1 MTEQIVEC
9 RGLFHIYKNSSVE
22 VVALQG
28 LDLGVAKGEMMAV
41 VGRSGSGKTTLLNVL
56 AAMEVPSA
64 GTARVSG
71 FDLTNMTAEQKDHY
85 HRKTIGYLWQNVQL
99 NLVPE
104 LSAEANIQFP
114 MLGTGVPASQR
125 RKRVSF
131 LLEAFGILH
140 RAKHRPSQ
148 LSLGENQRLGLAI
161 SLANDPTLLLAD
173 EPTSQ
178 LDRDT
183 ARGVLEDLHA
193 VQRES
198 GTTVLLVTHDR
209 KVERDVDRV
218 VAIRDGRTSTETRW
232 LSDDTSTER
241 VILDR
246 AGRMQI
252 PSAYVEKL
260 GLRHKVRVRLEG
272 DEVIV
277 SRDEEADGE

>member
-1 MTEQIVEC
+1 MTEQMVDC

-28 LDLGVAKGEMMAV
+28 LDLSVAKGEMMAV

-56 AAMEVPSA
+56 AAMEAPSA
-64 GTARVSG
+64 GTARVAG

-85 HRKTIGYLWQNVQL
+85 RRKTIGYLWQNVQL

-104 LSAEANIQFP
+104 LSAAANVQLP
-114 MLGTGVPASQR
+114 MLGTGVPASLR
-125 RKRVSF
+125 RKRASF
-131 LLEAFGILH
+131 LLEAFGILP
-140 RAKHRPSQ
+140 RAKHLPSH

-161 SLANDPTLLLAD
+161 SLANDPRLLLAD

-183 ARGVLEDLHA
+183 ARGVLADLHA

-232 LSDDTSTER
+232 QSDDTSTER

-277 SRDEEADGE
+277 SRDEEAEGE

>member
-1 MTEQIVEC
+1 MRDLIVDC

-28 LDLGVAKGEMMAV
+28 LDMGVAQGEMMAV

-64 GTARVSG
+64 GAARVAG
-71 FDLTNMTAEQKDHY
+71 FDLTNITTAQKDRY
-85 HRKTIGYLWQNVQL
+85 RRETIGYLWQNVQL
-99 NLVPE
+99 NLIPE
-104 LSAEANIQFP
+104 LSAEANVQFP
-114 MLGTGVPASQR
+114 MLGTKVHPSQR
-125 RKRVSF
+125 RKRASF

-140 RAKHRPSQ
+140 RAKHVPSH

-161 SLANDPTLLLAD
+161 SLANDPRLLLAD

-183 ARGVLEDLHA
+183 ARGVLEDLRA

-198 GTTVLLVTHDR
+198 GTTVLLVTHDHT
-209 KVERDVDRV
+209 VERHMDRV

-232 LSDDTSTER
+232 LGDETSTER

-252 PSAYVEKL
+252 PSVYVEKL
-260 GLRHKVRVRLEG
+260 GLKDRVRVRLANH
-272 DEVIV
+272 EVIV
-277 SRDEEADGE
+277 SRDEDLPSD

>member
-1 MTEQIVEC
+1 MTDLIVDC
-9 RGLFHIYKNSSVE
+9 RGLFHIYKNNSLE

-28 LDLGVAKGEMMAV
+28 LDLAVPKGEMMAV

-56 AAMEVPSA
+56 AAIEVPSA
-64 GTARVSG
+64 GTARVAG
-71 FDLTNMTAEQKDHY
+71 FDLTNMTAERKDHY
-85 HRKTIGYLWQNVQL
+85 RRKTIGYLWQNVQL

-104 LSAEANIQFP
+104 LSAAANVQLP

-125 RKRVSF
+125 RKRAFF
-131 LLEAFGILH
+131 LLEAFGILA
-140 RAKHRPSQ
+140 RAQHLPSH

-161 SLANDPTLLLAD
+161 SLANEPKLLLAD

-178 LDRDT
+178 LDRET
-183 ARGVLEDLHA
+183 ARGVLEDLRA

-209 KVERDVDRV
+209 KVERDVGRV
-218 VAIRDGRTSTETRW
+218 IAIRDGRTSTETRW
-232 LSDDTSTER
+232 LSDDTSAER

-260 GLRHKVRVRLEG
+260 GLKQKVRVRLEG

-277 SRDEEADGE
+277 SRDEEAEGE